1 MKNLQNSIKNRIF
14 DTQRNATQR
23 NATQRNATQRN
34 ATQRNATQRNATV
47 SLYLDV
53 DTLHIFD
60 DIQIPCGRNL

>member
-14 DTQRNATQR
+14 DARCNATQR

-47 SLYLDV
+47 SY
-53 DTLHIFD
+53 TSFRYFYMI
-60 DIQIPCGRNL
+60 DILIPCGR

>member
-34 ATQRNATQRNATV
+34 ATQRNATV
-47 SLYLDV
+47 SLYLDI

-60 DIQIPCGRNL
+60 DIRIPCGRNF

>member
-34 ATQRNATQRNATV
+34 G
-47 SLYLDV
+47 
-53 DTLHIFD
+53 IF
-60 DIQIPCGRNL
+60 IPCFRHFTYI